1 MSSESKTKQPR
12 RFKVKA
18 WHLLLLVIAVLCTF
32 GLAYWQWT
40 RFQSGSGTFQNL
52 GYAFQWP
59 LFGAFFVYAYKQ
71 ILAYENDRY
80 DAITAED
87 STVDSQTYVAKD
99 VQDKVA
105 TSIDE
110 SFLPQ
115 RPQISVED
123 FNKMNDPQRRRKH
136 Q

>member
-1 MSSESKTKQPR
+1 MSSESAIKKPR

-18 WHLLLLVIAVLCTF
+18 WHVVLLVIAVLCTF

-87 STVDSQTYVAKD
+87 GAVDSQTYVAKD
-99 VQDKVA
+99 VQDSVA

-110 SFLPQ
+110 DFLPQ
-115 RPQISVED
+115 RPQITVED
-123 FNKMNDPQRRRKH
+123 FNKMNSPQRRRNH